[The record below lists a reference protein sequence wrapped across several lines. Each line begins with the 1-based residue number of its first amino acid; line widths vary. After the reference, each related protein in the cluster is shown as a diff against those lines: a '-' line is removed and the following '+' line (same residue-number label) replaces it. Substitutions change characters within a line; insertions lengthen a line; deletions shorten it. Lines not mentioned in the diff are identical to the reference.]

1 MRGRYFCSKLP
12 SDILPFDQ
20 KFVLFAELHRYSHHI
35 QFNRNL
41 FQSRFPFFQSFEA
54 HDEYF
59 TKRRLNRLISLRH
72 HRQKPLIWPMFY
84 TIISFIFQITKQIA
98 DRQARQCPTWL

>member
-41 FQSRFPFFQSFEA
+41 FQSRFPFFQSF
-54 HDEYF
+54 
-59 TKRRLNRLISLRH
+59 
-72 HRQKPLIWPMFY
+72 
-84 TIISFIFQITKQIA
+84 
-98 DRQARQCPTWL
+98 